1 MADRRATTRV
11 HALALDAGSSSVRAA
26 LYDEQGTPVPDTL
39 CQVDTDLTMRHGG
52 VAVIDAEAMRLA
64 LEQAIDGTL
73 SSGAAQGLEI
83 AVVGMTTFW
92 HSLVALDG
100 QGRPLTPVLSWADT
114 RSEPDANVLRERL
127 DDDAI
132 HQRTGCILHP
142 SYLPA
147 KLHWLRRDEPEL
159 FARSATFVSF
169 AQYCTGIWLGTLASS
184 VSMASGSGIFNGKTC
199 EWDAELSELL
209 GVRPDQ
215 LGEILTD
222 PELLPP
228 VQPAYASRWPALKH
242 VPWRAPIGDGV
253 ASNIGAGCIGA
264 DRLAL
269 MVGTSGAL
277 RRCEPARLDE
287 RIPPGLWRYRLDRA
301 YTVPGGALSNGG
313 SVYAWLQETLRL
325 PSGAECEA
333 ELARREPGQHG
344 LVVLPFFVGERSLGW
359 VGDATAMIS
368 GLKQHTTPLDIFHA
382 AIEAVTYRFA
392 ALVNALSRGDETIV
406 TTGGGLRNSPAWLQM
421 LADAFG
427 RPIVSS
433 AVEESS
439 ARGAALVALR
449 DAGIVNRTHLRNAPL
464 SQVYEPRP
472 AFHERHL
479 DGLWRQQSFYDRE
492 VGQQGVN
499 LLARQTR

>member
-1 MADRRATTRV
+1 MADRSSPYV
-11 HALALDAGSSSVRAA
+11 LALDAGSSSVRAA
-26 LYDEQGTPVPDTL
+26 LYDERGTPVTGTF
-39 CQVDTDLTMRHGG
+39 CQVDTDLTVESGG
-52 VAVIDAEAMRLA
+52 VAIIDAEGMRHA
-64 LEQAIDGTL
+64 LEQSIDGAL
-73 SSGAAQGLEI
+73 ASDAARGLEI
-83 AVVGMTTFW
+83 AVVGKTTFW
-92 HSLVALDG
+92 HSLVALDASG
-100 QGRPLTPVLSWADT
+100 QPLTPVLSWADT

-127 DDDAI
+127 DDDAV

-142 SYLPA
+142 SFLPA
-147 KLHWLRRDEPEL
+147 KLHWLRRAESEI
-159 FARSATFVSF
+159 FERASSFVSF

-184 VSMASGSGIFNGKTC
+184 VSMASGSGIFDNTSC
-199 EWDAELSELL
+199 DWDAELTELL
-209 GVRPDQ
+209 GVYPDQ
-215 LGEILTD
+215 LGAILDD

-228 VQPAYASRWPALKH
+228 VQPTYAARWPALAG

-287 RIPPGLWRYRLDRA
+287 RIPAGLWRYRLDRTH
-301 YTVPGGALSNGG
+301 TVPGGALSNGG

-325 PSGAECEA
+325 PSEAECEA
-333 ELARREPGQHG
+333 DLARREPGQHG
-344 LVVLPFFVGERSLGW
+344 LVVLPLFAGERSLGW

-368 GLKQHTTPLDIFHA
+368 GLKQHTTALDIFHA
-382 AIEAVTYRFA
+382 SIEAVTYRFA
-392 ALVNALSRGDETIV
+392 ALLEALSRGDETIV
-406 TTGGGLRNSPAWLQM
+406 ATGGGLRNSPAWLQM

-449 DAGIVNRTHLRNAPL
+449 DAGIVDLTHLRDAPL
-464 SQVYEPRP
+464 GTVYRPRP
-472 AFHERHL
+472 ALHERHR
-479 DGLWRQQSFYDRE
+479 DGIWRQQALYERE
-492 VGQQGVN
+492 IGPQGIN